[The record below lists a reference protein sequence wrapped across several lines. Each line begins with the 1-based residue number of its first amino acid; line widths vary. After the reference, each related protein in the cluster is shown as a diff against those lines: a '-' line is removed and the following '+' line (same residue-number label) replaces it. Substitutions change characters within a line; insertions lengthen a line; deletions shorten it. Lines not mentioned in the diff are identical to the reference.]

1 MPNLDEIHYKFF
13 PKSKTAPWGKKLII
27 MAWIIEILVASVSFS
42 IAMLF
47 FLSSGDSNL
56 KIAQVASSLNVNS
69 IIVGLSFLV
78 VTIIELTKIPLASV
92 FYYAGRVTWR
102 ITFFL
107 ALLAVNFLTFETIMQ
122 GFELAYNQRSS
133 MVDDIRKQVENKKD
147 EIKNIEVISDSSSLD
162 LQISQVNDEI
172 QQLVDQRL
180 KIEKQALEEKSKLA
194 EEAEVA
200 DPNIERL
207 NKAISDANLEKKDY
221 EDKKADYV
229 KQRNDIKTGFGSKRK
244 RDAITEEINKIE
256 IKIKEVTD
264 RIRKYEGDL
273 ERSSKASVSQNKQSI
288 ERIQQTSKKEV
299 DKINQQI
306 TNIQQNQLQP
316 LLDQKALSVE
326 EKVNSEGRK
335 KELNNELTALKKEL
349 KDAAKESQIYR
360 IAIKIKVFSE
370 FFSGAELEDDILR
383 FDEEIVELER
393 SKFKKTYFFFFERD
407 YVPSQAYL
415 KLVDNKIKLLE
426 EKKLEAINKVEIDEN
441 KVLDETDLTQKD
453 VDRAFWI
460 WFGSMALI
468 ISIIGSLVALAA
480 FHLQDERMHEIR
492 NRPVKLKFA
501 RLIRNIAWVPV
512 YINKYFWTAIK
523 RLAKPKI
530 IEKEVEVE
538 KIVEKVVE
546 KNVGEKIVYEKVEV
560 PKEVIKKE
568 MVYVPLP
575 TDDEELLKKGPFT
588 KDENKKKK

>member
-92 FYYAGRVTWR
+92 FYYAGRITWR
-102 ITFFL
+102 ITFFI

-162 LQISQVNDEI
+162 LQISQVNNEI

-244 RDAITEEINKIE
+244 RDAITEEINKID

-588 KDENKKKK
+588 KDESKKKK

>member
-92 FYYAGRVTWR
+92 FYYAGRITWR
-102 ITFFL
+102 ITFFI

-162 LQISQVNDEI
+162 LQISQVNNEI

-299 DKINQQI
+299 DKINKQI

-349 KDAAKESQIYR
+349 KDSAKESQIYR

>member
-162 LQISQVNDEI
+162 LQISQVNNEI

-244 RDAITEEINKIE
+244 RDAITEEINKID

-306 TNIQQNQLQP
+306 KNIQQNQLQP
-316 LLDQKALSVE
+316 LLDQKAISVE

-501 RLIRNIAWVPV
+501 RLIRNIAWVPA
-512 YINKYFWTAIK
+512 YINKYFWAAIK

>member
-162 LQISQVNDEI
+162 LQISQVNNEI

-244 RDAITEEINKIE
+244 RDAITEEINKID
-256 IKIKEVTD
+256 IKINEVTD
-264 RIRKYEGDL
+264 RIRKYESDL

-492 NRPVKLKFA
+492 NRPVKVKFA